1 MYLKMGLFTN
11 YLKWDL
17 FVIYMLICVI
27 FLGSCCVWVSCMFLF
42 YPAKN
47 QNEPKKIKEWTNL
60 SEDNKPKGARRNS
73 TSSLHKD
80 AASKIYIDQKSLRSK
95 SINVDSFPASFR
107 RNSSSSNNMKNAFSF
122 RAVVEPLPS
131 RQSEEIVPEA
141 NSVVN
146 EKD

>member
-1 MYLKMGLFTN
+1 
-11 YLKWDL
+11 
-17 FVIYMLICVI
+17 MLICVI

-47 QNEPKKIKEWTNL
+47 QNETKKIKEWTNL

-80 AASKIYIDQKSLRSK
+80 AASKIYIDQKSLRSQ
-95 SINVDSFPASFR
+95 SINVDSFHASFR
-107 RNSSSSNNMKNAFSF
+107 RNSSSSNKMKNAFSF
-122 RAVVEPLPS
+122 RAVIEALPS

-141 NSVVN
+141 NSVVK
-146 EKD
+146 EKY